1 MYPYYESDWGIL
13 PIEQNR
19 RFVEFSFLSAV
30 IKMVIINAN
39 IQRKVRVAILLSD
52 LVLIVDAR
60 IFFYYRDDSVIY
72 QSLLTAFNELL
83 RNLIWKFRSLLI
95 SWQIK
100 SDQGNFVL
108 TPLAPWN
115 CVIYFYFFML
125 SNNVIY
131 TFGKC

>member
-83 RNLIWKFRSLLI
+83 RNLI
-95 SWQIK
+95 
-100 SDQGNFVL
+100 
-108 TPLAPWN
+108 
-115 CVIYFYFFML
+115 
-125 SNNVIY
+125 
-131 TFGKC
+131 